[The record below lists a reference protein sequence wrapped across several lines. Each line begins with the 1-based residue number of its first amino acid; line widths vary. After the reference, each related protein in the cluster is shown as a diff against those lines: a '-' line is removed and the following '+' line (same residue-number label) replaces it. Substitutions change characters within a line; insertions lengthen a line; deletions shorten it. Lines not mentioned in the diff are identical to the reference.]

1 MNSQEKQKGKRNHDP
16 AYDGLAMM
24 LSMNPSLKNPEL
36 AKRMILPG
44 PHLAGHLRSLVS
56 GKGTP
61 TKAQVEKQKQ
71 EARLSLL
78 G

>member
-1 MNSQEKQKGKRNHDP
+1 
-16 AYDGLAMM
+16 
-24 LSMNPSLKNPEL
+24 
-36 AKRMILPG
+36 MILPG

-61 TKAQVEKQKQ
+61 TKAQIEKQKQ